1 MPALAAMTITAST
14 ITITMKAQ
22 EEMGV
27 LARLLD
33 HKDGDKLTSF

>member
-1 MPALAAMTITAST
+1 MPALAAITIAAST
-14 ITITMKAQ
+14 ITITMKAK
-22 EEMGV
+22 EEMDV